1 MRPPQ
6 GLALLDGGRAPEPDC
21 ANLGEALRRA
31 AVAGAPEGLRFV
43 GADGGETHRT
53 YAELLDEAA
62 RLLAGIRAA
71 GVRPAE
77 LVLLQIADPPDLVAA
92 FWACVLGGFVPVLV
106 GAGDPEAAPRLLDS
120 VWTRYGRPPA
130 ITGRGARIGAATRSD
145 PRWAGAWLG
154 TPDRLRGA
162 RADRAWYPARPD
174 GLALVLLT
182 SGSTGAP
189 KAVTL
194 THRNILSRSTATARA
209 HALTSATRSLNW
221 MPLDHAG
228 GLLLFHVRD
237 VLVGAHQ
244 VHASRAWVLEDPL
257 RWLDMADRHRV
268 CTTWAPDSA
277 FGLVN
282 DQAHRLGGRS
292 WDLSRLRYVLNGGE
306 AVRGAVVRRFLELL
320 APFGLPADAVFP
332 GWGMS
337 ETAAG
342 VVEGRFPG
350 PAAEDERYVP
360 AGRPQA
366 GTAVRCVDAAGRTVP
381 LGTPGHLQVTGA
393 SVTPGY
399 YDDAAQ
405 NRRSFTADG
414 WFRTGD
420 LAYVE
425 DGVLTVTGRA
435 DDVVGGTGS
444 EPSRH
449 GHEIEAVAEEL
460 DFVTPSYTVASTV
473 TVAGR
478 DGLAVFFHPRNGGG
492 SGFDTSLAA
501 AAIRDRVAD
510 RLGLRVDHVVPL
522 SKDDVP
528 KTGAG
533 KLRRSRLRRW
543 FESRSAGIAEP
554 GTADER
560 NRTGLG
566 EKTP

>member
-1 MRPPQ
+1 MTPPQ

-21 ANLGEALRRA
+21 ATLGEALCRA
-31 AVAGAPEGLRFV
+31 AVSGAPEGLRFI

-71 GVRPAE
+71 GVSPAE
-77 LVLLQIADPPDLVAA
+77 LVLLQIADTPDLVAA

-106 GAGDPEAAPRLLDS
+106 GAGDTEAAPLLLDS

-130 ITGRGARIGAATRSD
+130 ITGCGVRIGADTRSD

-154 TPDRLRGA
+154 TPDRLRRPG
-162 RADRAWYPARPD
+162 ADRAWYPARPD
-174 GLALVLLT
+174 DLALVLLT
-182 SGSTGAP
+182 SGSSGAP

-194 THRNILSRSTATARA
+194 THRNILSRSTANARA
-209 HALTSATRSLNW
+209 HALTSSTRSLNW

-257 RWLDMADRHRV
+257 RWLDLADRHRV
-268 CTTWAPDSA
+268 CTTWAPNFA

-282 DQAHRLGGRS
+282 DQAHRLGGRG
-292 WDLSRLRYVLNGGE
+292 WDLSRLRYILNGGE
-306 AVRGAVVRRFLELL
+306 AVRGAVVRRFLDLL
-320 APFGLPADAVFP
+320 APFGLPADAMFP

-342 VVEGRFPG
+342 VVECRFPG
-350 PAAEDERYVP
+350 PGAEEERYV
-360 AGRPQA
+360 AVGRPQP

-393 SVTPGY
+393 SVTHGY

-420 LAYVE
+420 LAYVK

-435 DDVVGGTGS
+435 DDVIEGTGS
-444 EPSRH
+444 GPGRH
-449 GHEIEAVAEEL
+449 GHEVEAVAEEL

-492 SGFDTSLAA
+492 PGSDASRAA
-501 AAIRDRVAD
+501 AAIRERVAD

-533 KLRRSRLRRW
+533 KLRRTRLRRW
-543 FESRSAGIAEP
+543 FESGGAGIADP